1 MISLAQGSA
10 GLAMA
15 FGIALVGAQQM
26 PTALILLIA
35 QSLAVACAALAED
48 HVGIAILAAV
58 VNGGGAAWLLRRQ
71 VPRFEAATVPELT
84 SLPAL
89 AAAVVLA
96 TLCQSRGALA
106 QPLAVMLLAVLFA
119 VTRRHKLLPVTTLL
133 ALQNGLALAAAT
145 AGAPLLATAPGLLLA
160 IPSALLWLHQ
170 PAWRRPEWVRRAAA
184 WGPLAVSV
192 LLLAA
197 SLVFPLD
204 PIGRTFAPLIAA
216 WGVATAWTE
225 RARPLQPSRS
235 VAAVVTRIGLVVAVA
250 STAPVVSVLGLALA
264 AAATRLPTARRRPD
278 GLLLGMC
285 GTGLALFGLLTARG
299 GQPAVSF
306 AMLFL
311 GLGATTAVAADIGA
325 ISGIL
330 LLRLSLQ
337 GPWPTE
343 AATALTVIAALGL
356 AACTLALLAAP
367 RPARV
372 SLLRLGQL
380 ALVAAAL
387 SLNDDAGRLAAVF
400 LLILGTLTD
409 IAMRLATR
417 DRGLEAIVS
426 AAGLAGIPPLG
437 IFPAVAMLIVAVAG
451 RAPWLLLP
459 TGACLAAMAGAGL
472 PPRLHGTAARLTV
485 PSLAWAPLGLA
496 LAFGYAAPA
505 GLIRWL
511 TAMTMATP

>member
-1 MISLAQGSA
+1 MISLAQGGA

-15 FGIALVGAQQM
+15 FGIALGGAQQM

-35 QSLAVACAALAED
+35 QSLAVACAALAEH
-48 HVGIAILAAV
+48 HVGTAFLAAV
-58 VNGGGAAWLLRRQ
+58 VNGGGAVWLLRRQ
-71 VPRFEAATVPELT
+71 VPQFEAATAPELA

-89 AAAVVLA
+89 TAAVVLA
-96 TLCQSRGALA
+96 TLCQLRGALA

-145 AGAPLLATAPGLLLA
+145 AGAPLSATAPGLLLA

-170 PAWRRPEWVRRAAA
+170 PAWRRPEWVRGAAA
-184 WGPLAVSV
+184 WGPLAVAV

-225 RARPLQPSRS
+225 RARPPQPSRS
-235 VAAVVTRIGLVVAVA
+235 IPVVTLLGLVAAVA
-250 STAPVVSVLGLALA
+250 STAPIASVLGLALA

-278 GLLLGMC
+278 GLLLAMC

-330 LLRLSLQ
+330 LLRLSVQ

-400 LLILGTLTD
+400 LLILGMLTD
-409 IAMRLATR
+409 MAVRLAAP
-417 DRGLEAIVS
+417 DRGLATTIS
-426 AAGLAGIPPLG
+426 SAGLAGIPPLG

-459 TGACLAAMAGAGL
+459 MGACLAAMAGAGL
-472 PPRLHGTAARLTV
+472 PPRLHAAAARLTV